1 MKHAHLLAG
10 SLLAAFSLSSG
21 VTQLHAAEPPHV
33 VTSLKPLELLVRAV
47 ATDTTRVTTLVPAG
61 ASPHTYQIRP
71 SERKALETADLI
83 FWVGPE
89 METFL
94 DRLLSGADFSGRT
107 VALAP
112 GANEDAPGDGH
123 NEPSQGHDSHGEHE
137 EHSEHRDKGDHE
149 EHGKAGDEWDADDHH
164 HGHGEDPHIWLDP
177 ALAFG
182 MAEKIHAHLT
192 ELPDADVGALDRNLE
207 SFRSALEETEERIL
221 QQLKQVKNISIFTYH
236 DAFGRFAEHYGL
248 SVAGVMTPSPE
259 RSPGA
264 RHLAEIQEQLAGA
277 NAPCLL
283 TEPQF
288 SRKWWRSI
296 TEKVELTMSTWDPLA
311 SDITPDAQGYLRF
324 QQSLA
329 DAVLKCLPEQTQ
341 Q

>member
-1 MKHAHLLAG
+1 MKHAHILAG

-21 VTQLHAAEPPHV
+21 VAQLHAAEPPHV

-47 ATDTTRVTTLVPAG
+47 ATDTTRVTTLVPSG

-83 FWVGPE
+83 FWVGPD

-107 VALAP
+107 VAFAP
-112 GANEDAPGDGH
+112 DTKEDEAGDR
-123 NEPSQGHDSHGEHE
+123 HD
-137 EHSEHRDKGDHE
+137 
-149 EHGKAGDEWDADDHH
+149 EHGTDHD

-177 ALAFG
+177 ALALG
-182 MAEKIHAHLT
+182 MAEQIHAHLS
-192 ELPDADVGALDRNLE
+192 ELPDAEVNTLDSNLE
-207 SFRSALEETEERIL
+207 RFRSNLGKKEKSIR
-221 QQLKQVKNISIFTYH
+221 QQLKPLKDISIFTYH

-248 SVAGVMTPSPE
+248 SVAGVMTHSPE
-259 RSPGA
+259 RPPGA
-264 RHLAEIQEQLAGA
+264 RHLAEIQAQLAGA
-277 NAPCLL
+277 NKPCLL

-296 TEKVELTMSTWDPLA
+296 TENLELTMSTWDPLA
-311 SDITPDAQGYLRF
+311 TDITPDAQGYLRF
-324 QQSLA
+324 QQALA
-329 DAVLKCLPEQTQ
+329 DAALKCLPEQTQ
-341 Q
+341 